1 MRDREREGRRYFSV
15 GARHGGDGGEQQR
28 RHSSSAN
35 NNNKKKKKKIYSF
48 DQHAKVPYSG
58 TDDHS
63 LSSSRFRPV
72 PLSTR
77 PARPVILR
85 AYQMEAQSRPAAS
98 LYGPGP
104 RSRSLITALSK
115 LWWSLPL
122 EGRCGRKRSGCG
134 GPVVW
139 SVVIRF
145 PGDRGLHRS
154 VDASF
159 ISEGWRLRQ
168 LRRQRSS
175 FRDVKESLTSVYSL
189 RVEEGKAS
197 MIAVLLVGS
206 SACFEFR
213 RS

>member
-1 MRDREREGRRYFSV
+1 MIGALRDSDLLFGFSNDKPF
-15 GARHGGDGGEQQR
+15 GILPSIELILELDFGTKQL
-28 RHSSSAN
+28 
-35 NNNKKKKKKIYSF
+35 KK
-48 DQHAKVPYSG
+48 D
-58 TDDHS
+58 
-63 LSSSRFRPV
+63 
-72 PLSTR
+72 
-77 PARPVILR
+77 
-85 AYQMEAQSRPAAS
+85 
-98 LYGPGP
+98 
-104 RSRSLITALSK
+104 

-122 EGRCGRKRSGCG
+122 EGRRGRRRSGCG

-154 VDASF
+154 VDAGF

-168 LRRQRSS
+168 LRRRRSS
-175 FRDVKESLTSVYSL
+175 FRDVKVSLTSVYSL

>member
-1 MRDREREGRRYFSV
+1 MLKMRR
-15 GARHGGDGGEQQR
+15 GAVVAEMKT
-28 RHSSSAN
+28 SARFCGVPFYR
-35 NNNKKKKKKIYSF
+35 KAWKAIVCHFCGAVLKSF
-48 DQHAKVPYSG
+48 P
-58 TDDHS
+58 
-63 LSSSRFRPV
+63 P
-72 PLSTR
+72 
-77 PARPVILR
+77 
-85 AYQMEAQSRPAAS
+85 
-98 LYGPGP
+98 
-104 RSRSLITALSK
+104 ALSK

-122 EGRCGRKRSGCG
+122 EGRRGRKRSCRIPSAGSGCYRSGCG

-154 VDASF
+154 VDAGF

-168 LRRQRSS
+168 LRRRRSS
-175 FRDVKESLTSVYSL
+175 FRDMKESLTSVYSL